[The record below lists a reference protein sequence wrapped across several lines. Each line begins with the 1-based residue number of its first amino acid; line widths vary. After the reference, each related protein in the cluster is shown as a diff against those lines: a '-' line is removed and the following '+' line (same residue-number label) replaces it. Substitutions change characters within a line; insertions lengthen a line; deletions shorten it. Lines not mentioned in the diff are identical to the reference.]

1 MKVIKQHLF
10 ESANYVGEDKR
21 SLLMEY
27 IRNRQTTNL

>member
-10 ESANYVGEDKR
+10 ESAYVGEDKR